1 MRAAST
7 AVIHAGIAF
16 GGAFKTILS
25 LRDFKFAWNNMTDG
39 DLDGNDSVSAGKES
53 IRERRLGILG
63 TKSNGRGPNESS
75 LMGCLLHAPVSAA
88 IHVHSCSLIAA
99 CHPPA

>member
-7 AVIHAGIAF
+7 AVINAGIAF

-39 DLDGNDSVSAGKES
+39 DLDGNDSVSASKES
-53 IRERRLGILG
+53 IRERRLAALLYQ
-63 TKSNGRGPNESS
+63 KPRRGQAE
-75 LMGCLLHAPVSAA
+75 LHYNIGAR
-88 IHVHSCSLIAA
+88 HHSI
-99 CHPPA
+99 